1 MKQTRQ
7 NVCGCVVACRAA
19 ALKIKTSS
27 RIKRFQ
33 KPKDYGGQF
42 NKLIQYNTS
51 PIISRNDFSYKVSV
65 NNTSLSSSP
74 CVNDE
79 RLRGVV

>member
-1 MKQTRQ
+1 MDCIVKELKKKCLDWSKEFAFDMKQTRQ

-33 KPKDYGGQF
+33 KPKDYG
-42 NKLIQYNTS
+42 
-51 PIISRNDFSYKVSV
+51 
-65 NNTSLSSSP
+65 
-74 CVNDE
+74 E
-79 RLRGVV
+79 